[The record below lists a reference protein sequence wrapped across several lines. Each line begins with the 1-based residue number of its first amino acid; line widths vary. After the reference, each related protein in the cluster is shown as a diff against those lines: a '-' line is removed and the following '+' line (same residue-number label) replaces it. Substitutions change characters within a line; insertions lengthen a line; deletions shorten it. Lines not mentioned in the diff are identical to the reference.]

1 MVESIRKNFK
11 GILLMLLSSGLICIG
26 QLLWK
31 FYSMSSDLKY
41 LLLGFMLYG
50 FGALFML
57 IAYRYG
63 SLSVLQPILCMNYI
77 ISLFLGTAF
86 LQESITIIQIIGVMI
101 IIIGILFIVGGDS

>member
-1 MVESIRKNFK
+1 MIESIKKNSK
-11 GILLMLLSSGLICIG
+11 GILLMLLSSILVCIG

-31 FYSMSSDLKY
+31 FFSLSPNLKY

-57 IAYRYG
+57 VAYRYG

-77 ISLFLGTAF
+77 ISLFLGTIF
-86 LQESITIIQIIGVMI
+86 LQESISIVQIIGVLI
-101 IIIGILFIVGGDS
+101 IIIGILFIVGGDT